1 MHYTY
6 VCKGMTA
13 VSFKRY
19 AHSVIFYHRRQ
30 ARGSGGR
37 TSQALHRCISSR
49 SWKRG
54 QRTGHVV
61 RRATPVCSLVDP
73 ERSRVDDLSKK
84 SRSIVPFFDL
94 MTTCYKFSISDHAIC
109 DPVSP
114 VPLYVFLRAYML
126 FFQSYL
132 HTPPKKRR
140 QSPLWSHRHNLA

>member
-73 ERSRVDDLSKK
+73 ERSSVDDLSKN
-84 SRSIVPFFDL
+84 RDLPFFDL

-109 DPVSP
+109 DPCF
-114 VPLYVFLRAYML
+114 LRFLRAYIL
-126 FFQSYL
+126 FFSVYL